1 MSSSH
6 NVDVSQRARDT
17 AERADS
23 GITLSGVERK
33 RRSEWRRVWDRFKR
47 FKPGIV
53 AGGFILV
60 LCVIGAFPTVFEPY
74 DPLMPESR
82 LRGEG
87 PTWSHPLGR
96 DDIGRDI
103 LSRLIRGTRV
113 ALTVGIVST
122 LISLTVGV
130 TVGAVSGYFGGWVDT
145 ILSRFVDALMAFPIL
160 VLLIVLAAV
169 LGPSFWMTVWV
180 IGLTVWSTYAR
191 VVRADVLSVR
201 EREFVFAARALGAN
215 DARIIFR
222 HVLPNVIGP
231 VIVISTL
238 SVGSII
244 ILEAALSFLGFGIQR
259 PTPSW
264 GNMLA
269 DARQN
274 ILTFPHI
281 AYPPGIMI
289 FLTVLAFNL
298 LGDGLRDALDPR
310 QRE

>member
-1 MSSSH
+1 VSSSQ
-6 NVDVSQRARDT
+6 NVDVSREV
-17 AERADS
+17 AESAGRP
-23 GITLSGVERK
+23 GTLTGAERK
-33 RRSEWRRVWDRFKR
+33 RRSEWRRGWDRFKR
-47 FKPGIV
+47 FKPGLV
-53 AGGFILV
+53 AAGFIVILMIIGLV
-60 LCVIGAFPTVFEPY
+60 PTLFEPY
-74 DPLMPESR
+74 DPLQPHSA
-82 LRGEG
+82 LRGES
-87 PTWSHPLGR
+87 PTWEHPLGR

-122 LISLTVGV
+122 VISLVVGV
-130 TVGAVSGYFGGWVDT
+130 TVGAVSGYFGGWIDT

-201 EREFVFAARALGAN
+201 ERDYVFAARALGAN
-215 DARIIFR
+215 DVRIIFR
-222 HVLPNVIGP
+222 HVLPNVFGP
-231 VIVISTL
+231 VIVIATL

>member
-1 MSSSH
+1 MSTRGAQARASTS
-6 NVDVSQRARDT
+6 DALTDPGALTGEGRARRT
-17 AERADS
+17 
-23 GITLSGVERK
+23 
-33 RRSEWRRVWDRFKR
+33 EWQRTWGRFKR

-53 AGGFILV
+53 AAVFILI
-60 LCVIGAFPTVFEPY
+60 LCVVALFPGVFEPY
-74 DPLMPESR
+74 DPLQPFPS
-82 LRGEG
+82 LRGES
-87 PTWSHPLGR
+87 PTLDHPFGR

-103 LSRLIRGTRV
+103 LSRVIRGTRV
-113 ALTVGIVST
+113 ALTVGIFST
-122 LISLTVGV
+122 LISLAVGV
-130 TVGAVSGYFGGWVDT
+130 TVGLVSGYFGGWIDS

-169 LGPSFWMTVWV
+169 LGPSFWMTVVV

-191 VVRADVLSVR
+191 VVRADVMSVR
-201 EREFVFAARALGAN
+201 QREFVFAARALGATN
-215 DARIIFR
+215 TRIIAR

-231 VIVISTL
+231 VIVIGTL

-298 LGDGLRDALDPR
+298 VGDGLRDALDPR

>member
-1 MSSSH
+1 MASGEA
-6 NVDVSQRARDT
+6 RART
-17 AERADS
+17 KGSAAELEADGALTGEGRA
-23 GITLSGVERK
+23 
-33 RRSEWRRVWDRFKR
+33 RRTEWQRTWSRYKR
-47 FKPGIV
+47 FKPGII
-53 AGGFILV
+53 AGIFILLLGIV
-60 LCVIGAFPTVFEPY
+60 ALVPRVFEPH
-74 DPLMPESR
+74 DPIQPFPA

-87 PTWSHPLGR
+87 PTWDHPFGR

-103 LSRLIRGTRV
+103 LSRVIRGTRV
-113 ALTVGIVST
+113 ALTVGIFST
-122 LISLTVGV
+122 LISLAVGV
-130 TVGAVSGYFGGWVDT
+130 TVGAVSGFFGGWIDAV
-145 ILSRFVDALMAFPIL
+145 LSRFVDALMAFPIL

-169 LGPSFWMTVWV
+169 LGPSFWMTVMV
-180 IGLTVWSTYAR
+180 IGLSVWSTYAR
-191 VVRADVLSVR
+191 VVRADVMSVR
-201 EREFVFAARALGAN
+201 ERDYVFAAKALGATN
-215 DARIIFR
+215 TRLIAR
-222 HVLPNVIGP
+222 HVLPNVLGP
-231 VIVISTL
+231 VIVIGTL

-298 LGDGLRDALDPR
+298 VGDGLRDALDPR

>member
-1 MSSSH
+1 MSSRGFE
-6 NVDVSQRARDT
+6 VKAEDAAT
-17 AERADS
+17 AESD
-23 GITLSGVERK
+23 GFGLTGVGRER
-33 RRSEWRRVWDRFKR
+33 RTEWQRSWNRFRR

-53 AGGFILV
+53 AGIFILI
-60 LCVIGAFPTVFEPY
+60 LCVVALVPSVFEPY
-74 DPLMPESR
+74 DPLAPAPA

-87 PTWSHPLGR
+87 PTLEHPFGR

-103 LSRLIRGTRV
+103 LSRVIRGTRV
-113 ALTVGIVST
+113 ALTVGIFST
-122 LISLTVGV
+122 LISLVVGV
-130 TVGAVSGYFGGWVDT
+130 TVGAISGFFGGWVDAF
-145 ILSRFVDALMAFPIL
+145 LSRFVDALMAFPIL

-169 LGPSFWMTVWV
+169 LGPSFWMTVVV

-191 VVRADVLSVR
+191 VVRADVMSVR
-201 EREFVFAARALGAN
+201 EREFVFAARALGATN
-215 DARIIFR
+215 SRIIAR
-222 HVLPNVIGP
+222 HVMPNVIGP
-231 VIVISTL
+231 VIVIATL

-298 LGDGLRDALDPR
+298 VGDGMRDALDPR

>member
-1 MSSSH
+1 MSTRGAQARADGPDALTDPGALSGEG
-6 NVDVSQRARDT
+6 RARRT
-17 AERADS
+17 
-23 GITLSGVERK
+23 
-33 RRSEWRRVWDRFKR
+33 EWQRTWNRFRR
-47 FKPGIV
+47 FKPGMV
-53 AGGFILV
+53 AGVFI
-60 LCVIGAFPTVFEPY
+60 VILGVIALFPGVFEPY
-74 DPLMPESR
+74 DPLEPFPA
-82 LRGEG
+82 LRGAE
-87 PTWSHPLGR
+87 PTLEHPFGR

-103 LSRLIRGTRV
+103 LSRVIRGTRV
-113 ALTVGIVST
+113 ALTVGVFST
-122 LISLTVGV
+122 LISLAVGV
-130 TVGAVSGYFGGWVDT
+130 TVGLVSGYFGGWIDS

-169 LGPSFWMTVWV
+169 LGPSFWMTVVV

-191 VVRADVLSVR
+191 VVRADVMSVR
-201 EREFVFAARALGAN
+201 EREFVFAARALGATN
-215 DARIIFR
+215 SRIIAR
-222 HVLPNVIGP
+222 HVLPNVLGP
-231 VIVISTL
+231 VIVIGTL

-298 LGDGLRDALDPR
+298 VGDGLRDALDPR
-310 QRE
+310 QKD

>member
-1 MSSSH
+1 M
-6 NVDVSQRARDT
+6 VAAVFI
-17 AERADS
+17 
-23 GITLSGVERK
+23 GILAIIAL
-33 RRSEWRRVWDRFKR
+33 F
-47 FKPGIV
+47 PG
-53 AGGFILV
+53 L
-60 LCVIGAFPTVFEPY
+60 FEPY
-74 DPLMPESR
+74 DPLEPFPA
-82 LRGEG
+82 LRGAE
-87 PTWSHPLGR
+87 PTLEHPFGR

-103 LSRLIRGTRV
+103 LSRVIRGTRV
-113 ALTVGIVST
+113 ALTVGVFST
-122 LISLTVGV
+122 LISLAVGV
-130 TVGAVSGYFGGWVDT
+130 TVGLVSGYFGGWIDS

-169 LGPSFWMTVWV
+169 LGPSFWMTVVV

-191 VVRADVLSVR
+191 VVRADVMSVR
-201 EREFVFAARALGAN
+201 EREFVFAARALGATN
-215 DARIIFR
+215 SRIIAR
-222 HVLPNVIGP
+222 HVLPNVLGP
-231 VIVISTL
+231 VIVIGTL

-298 LGDGLRDALDPR
+298 VGDGLRDALDPR
-310 QRE
+310 QKD

>member
-1 MSSSH
+1 M
-6 NVDVSQRARDT
+6 
-17 AERADS
+17 
-23 GITLSGVERK
+23 
-33 RRSEWRRVWDRFKR
+33 R
-47 FKPGIV
+47 FKPGVIALGFIAVLAIV
-53 AGGFILV
+53 ALIPG
-60 LCVIGAFPTVFEPY
+60 VFEPY
-74 DPLMPESR
+74 DPLAPEAA

-87 PTWSHPLGR
+87 PTWSHPFGR

-113 ALTVGIVST
+113 ALTVGVIST
-122 LISLTVGV
+122 LISLAVGV
-130 TVGAVSGYFGGWVDT
+130 TVGAVSGFFGGWIDAF
-145 ILSRFVDALMAFPIL
+145 LSRFVDALMAFPIL
-160 VLLIVLAAV
+160 VLLIVLSAV
-169 LGPSFWMTVWV
+169 LGPSFWMTVVV

-191 VVRADVLSVR
+191 VVRADVMSVR
-201 EREFVFAARALGAN
+201 ERDYVFAARALGATN
-215 DARIIFR
+215 SRLIAR
-222 HVLPNVIGP
+222 HVLPNVVGP
-231 VIVISTL
+231 VIVIGTL

-274 ILTFPHI
+274 LLTFPHI

-298 LGDGLRDALDPR
+298 VGDGLRDALDPR
-310 QRE
+310 QRD

>member
-1 MSSSH
+1 MSSSG
-6 NVDVSQRARDT
+6 A
-17 AERADS
+17 
-23 GITLSGVERK
+23 GITEQSQQLEGAEALTTAGRK
-33 RRSEWRRVWDRFKR
+33 HRSEWQRSWQRFLR
-47 FKPGIV
+47 FKPGVVAGVFIICLCIV
-53 AGGFILV
+53 ALV
-60 LCVIGAFPTVFEPY
+60 PGVFEPY
-74 DPLMPESR
+74 DPLQPETSM
-82 LRGEG
+82 RGAS
-87 PTWSHPLGR
+87 PTWDHPFGR

-113 ALTVGIVST
+113 ALTVGIFST
-122 LISLTVGV
+122 LISLVVGV
-130 TVGAVSGYFGGWVDT
+130 TVGAVSGYFGGWVDA

-169 LGPSFWMTVWV
+169 LGPSFWMTVVV
-180 IGLTVWSTYAR
+180 IGLSVWSTYAR
-191 VVRADVLSVR
+191 VVRADVMSVR
-201 EREFVFAARALGAN
+201 QRDFVFAARALGATN
-215 DARIIFR
+215 TRIIAR

-231 VIVISTL
+231 VIVIGTL

-269 DARQN
+269 DARAY

-298 LGDGLRDALDPR
+298 VGDGMRDALDPR
-310 QRE
+310 QRD